1 MCTPNLAQV
10 THMFDIFGYS
20 KHRGMGNEKFI
31 RSGTFSVGGHD
42 WSIRFYPDGYSTEK
56 VEKDYIS
63 VYLELMSKGAKV
75 RGSCDLRLVDQSTG
89 MSASVHKTELRTF
102 DPAGLSRFAP
112 LTSNFKNRGDVE
124 SAFLAND
131 RLTIECIVTVI
142 EEPCVTESKPFP
154 KTEVPVPPSD
164 IAEHLSKLLEDDEG
178 FDVTFCVRRKT
189 MRAHRSILAARSPV
203 FKAELFGSMKEAR
216 MPRRVTIKDMQP
228 DVFSAL
234 LHFIYTDSLPDGD
247 KNADMIRHLL
257 VAADRYAMERLKLVC
272 QSILCENLNVDTVAT
287 TWALADQHSCDKLKD
302 ACVEYIACSNA
313 MDAVVET
320 QGYKNLK
327 VADPSLIVDLLER
340 TTKVRNAW
348 LAHHH
353 I

>member
-102 DPAGLSRFAP
+102 DPAGLS
-112 LTSNFKNRGDVE
+112 RGDVE

>member
-1 MCTPNLAQV
+1 MEQSKSISMCTPNSVQV
-10 THMFDIFGYS
+10 THVFDIFGYS
-20 KHRGMGNEKFI
+20 NHRGMGNEKFI

-42 WSIRFYPDGYSTEK
+42 WSIRFYPDGYSTDK

-63 VYLELMSKGAKV
+63 VYLELMSKGAK
-75 RGSCDLRLVDQSTG
+75 STG

-102 DPAGLSRFAP
+102 DPADLSRFAP
-112 LTSNFKNRGDVE
+112 QTSNFKKRGDVE

-142 EEPCVTESKPFP
+142 KDPHVTESKPFP
-154 KTEVPVPPSD
+154 KIEVPVPPSD
-164 IAEHLSKLLEDDEG
+164 IAEHIGKLLEDDEG

-189 MRAHRSILAARSPV
+189 IGAHRSILAARSPV
-203 FKAELFGSMKEAR
+203 FKAELFGPMKEAR
-216 MPRRVTIKDMQP
+216 TPRRVTIKDMQP
-228 DVFSAL
+228 GVFSAL

-247 KNADMIRHLL
+247 KNTDMIQHLL
-257 VAADRYAMERLKLVC
+257 VAADRYAMERLKLAC
-272 QSILCENLNVDTVAT
+272 QSILCENLNMDTVAT

-302 ACVEYIACSNA
+302 ACLEYIACSNA

-340 TTKVRNAW
+340 TTKACSSSY
-348 LAHHH
+348 
-353 I
+353 IG